1 MPFLCTIFS
10 QPLFTRYKE
19 IIEGYFN
26 YAQQDP
32 AHSQYYV
39 QYGNMLLE
47 EAKAMRESQRV
58 PPPLPAKPQNSTS
71 YSSVDSA
78 TSLDYPNQSFSP
90 SPYSGVDTR
99 HDQPRP
105 TSFPPIEPHQQ
116 DSQLT
121 MSDVYQAAA
130 GVGRK
135 LKKIDDDYKVS
146 QTCKD
151 VATACVNKAKELDRE
166 YEVISYT

>member
-1 MPFLCTIFS
+1 
-10 QPLFTRYKE
+10 
-19 IIEGYFN
+19 
-26 YAQQDP
+26 
-32 AHSQYYV
+32 
-39 QYGNMLLE
+39 
-47 EAKAMRESQRV
+47 
-58 PPPLPAKPQNSTS
+58 
-71 YSSVDSA
+71 
-78 TSLDYPNQSFSP
+78 
-90 SPYSGVDTR
+90 
-99 HDQPRP
+99 
-105 TSFPPIEPHQQ
+105 
-116 DSQLT
+116 